1 MVLLSMIILPIIR
14 HSHKLE
20 SIKYR
25 ADLAITG
32 TLNATSF
39 KKIDEVFVFVL
50 QNTFNENAITYLQ
63 LSSIF
68 SCRLD
73 PEIRSFNS
81 EGIFR
86 HALLKFIRSAAK
98 KPTELMIL

>member
-1 MVLLSMIILPIIR
+1 MVLLSMIILPIIW

-25 ADLAITG
+25 AVLAITG

-39 KKIDEVFVFVL
+39 KKIDEVFAFVL
-50 QNTFNENAITYLQ
+50 QNTFNENAVTYLQ

-68 SCRLD
+68 SSRHD
-73 PEIRSFNS
+73 PEIRNFSS
-81 EGIFR
+81 EGIFH